1 MAHLTDA
8 QNGYLL
14 TLLESVSGQA
24 KRTADTRLN
33 RIAGYLEGLL
43 AQMQMSAPPP
53 PGGQKEDGRG

>member
-1 MAHLTDA
+1 MAHLTDT

-14 TLLESVSGQA
+14 ALLESVSGQA

-43 AQMQMSAPPP
+43 AQMQMSAPPDA
-53 PGGQKEDGRG
+53 GGGNEKAP